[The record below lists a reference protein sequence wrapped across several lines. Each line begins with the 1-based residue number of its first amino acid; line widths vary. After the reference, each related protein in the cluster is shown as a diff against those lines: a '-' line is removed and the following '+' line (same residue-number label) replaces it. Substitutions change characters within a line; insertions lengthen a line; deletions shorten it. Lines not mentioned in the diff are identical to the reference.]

1 MDAICIILKKNT
13 EFADKMQIEKKKK
26 KSQGW
31 IDNWAKGLLKC
42 RSDQTKT
49 LNTTLPVQ
57 SRPFKLDAPG
67 LINVRCTEFI
77 NYSVL
82 YLTRLQL

>member
-49 LNTTLPVQ
+49 LRYQ
-57 SRPFKLDAPG
+57 
-67 LINVRCTEFI
+67 
-77 NYSVL
+77 YSQDL
-82 YLTRLQL
+82 LNLMLQA

>member
-26 KSQGW
+26 TSQGW

-49 LNTTLPVQ
+49 LRYPYSQ
-57 SRPFKLDAPG
+57 G
-67 LINVRCTEFI
+67 LLN
-77 NYSVL
+77 L
-82 YLTRLQL
+82 MLQA

>member
-49 LNTTLPVQ
+49 LCYPYSQ
-57 SRPFKLDAPG
+57 G
-67 LINVRCTEFI
+67 LLN
-77 NYSVL
+77 L
-82 YLTRLQL
+82 MLQA

>member
-13 EFADKMQIEKKKK
+13 EFADKMQIQKKKK

-31 IDNWAKGLLKC
+31 IDNWANGLLKC

-49 LNTTLPVQ
+49 LRYLYSQ
-57 SRPFKLDAPG
+57 G
-67 LINVRCTEFI
+67 LLN
-77 NYSVL
+77 L
-82 YLTRLQL
+82 MLQA